1 MLPIACLARASLPF
15 QSDMV
20 FDQSAVPVCMVPFFK
35 ALRVIPDFVFHLCLL
50 WEGNERCEIRRKR
63 LR

>member
-20 FDQSAVPVCMVPFFK
+20 FDQSAVPVGMIPLFE
-35 ALRVIPDFVFHLCLL
+35 ALRVIPDFIFHLNLL
-50 WEGNERCEIRRKR
+50 WEENERCEIRRKR

>member
-1 MLPIACLARASLPF
+1 MLPMACLARASQPF

-20 FDQSAVPVCMVPFFK
+20 FDQSAVPVGMIALFE
-35 ALRVIPDFVFHLCLL
+35 ALRVIPDFIFHLCLL
-50 WEGNERCEIRRKR
+50 GEGNERYEIRRKG

>member
-1 MLPIACLARASLPF
+1 MRPIACLARASLPF

-20 FDQSAVPVCMVPFFK
+20 FDQSAVPIGVIPLFK
-35 ALRVIPDFVFHLCLL
+35 ALRVIPDFIFHLCLL

>member
-20 FDQSAVPVCMVPFFK
+20 FDQSAVPVGMIPLFE
-35 ALRVIPDFVFHLCLL
+35 ALRVIPDFIFHLNLL
-50 WEGNERCEIRRKR
+50 WEENERCEIRRKG